1 MLPAVALRGKT
12 LIWNVAFEFLSQD
25 ASVKICSSCMV
36 EILGTWQSGQ
46 MLLKRRV
53 GIGQSWL
60 SEIWSP
66 DCSAPDR
73 AQTFE
78 KTSLLRSILF
88 YLKFIYLYVSMCICI
103 YVLGHGHDVMHE
115 WKGKQTCGSSALL
128 LVGPGDQTQFFR
140 FGSLNF
146 LFVCL
151 FVVTC

>member
-36 EILGTWQSGQ
+36 EILGTGQSGQ

-66 DCSAPDR
+66 NCSAPDR

-78 KTSLLRSILF
+78 KTSPLLSILF
-88 YLKFIYLYVSMCICI
+88 YLIFIYLYVSMCICI

-128 LVGPGDQTQFFR
+128 LCGSWGSNSVFQVWKPEFF
-140 FGSLNF
+140 FF
-146 LFVCL
+146 WFV
-151 FVVTC
+151 FTC